1 MNLRLIFRRI
11 VPVIELAPWAII
23 RLLTL
28 PFQTHL
34 LPDRDPSHTLSATR
48 QAFHAAAAWLAGEAF
63 RHKSA
68 DQVKRQPLSDRRLR
82 EAFGLSA
89 PRALRWI
96 APVGEADRRGQ
107 KPRPR
112 FQQSASL
119 PEDPPRRAFQ
129 GAPRVSQPG
138 RSGRIPVTGIPGHH
152 PPHRATANA

>member
-34 LPDRDPSHTLSATR
+34 LPERPPPPPLPPPRRASPPP
-48 QAFHAAAAWLAGEAF
+48 AACLAAEAS

-68 DQVKRQPLSDRRLR
+68 DQLKRQPLSDRRLR

-107 KPRPR
+107 KP
-112 FQQSASL
+112 
-119 PEDPPRRAFQ
+119 
-129 GAPRVSQPG
+129 
-138 RSGRIPVTGIPGHH
+138 
-152 PPHRATANA
+152 